1 MRASPSLRFSLAD
14 LVATVGGSLVGN
26 EKTEISGFAP
36 IERVSPT
43 EAAFVEQPRFL
54 DVARAAT
61 AAAIIVRPADAAK
74 LDGHKSA
81 VLWLHDNP
89 YLAFARAAQEIER
102 KRHPRLLQGVHP
114 SAIVSSDATLHPSA
128 NVGAGAV
135 IEAGARI
142 GAGADIGALA
152 YVGSDV
158 VIGDDSILEARA
170 TVHHSCIVGARCFLH
185 SGCVIGADGFGLA
198 PDRGT
203 WVKIPQVGRV
213 VIGDDVEI
221 GANTTID
228 RGALDDTI
236 VGNGVKLDNLIQIG
250 HNCVIGDH
258 TAIAGCVG
266 IAGSVKIGKHC
277 IIGGAAMINGHIDIC
292 DKVVISGGTSV
303 LKSITEPGRYTGT
316 MPIAPHRTWE
326 RNAVVMRN
334 LAELRTRLRALEKL
348 AGQSSDHE

>member
-1 MRASPSLRFSLAD
+1 MRANPALRFSLAD
-14 LVATVGGSLVGN
+14 LVASVGGSLLGN

-54 DVARAAT
+54 GAAREVQ
-61 AAAIIVRPADAAK
+61 AAAIILRPGDAAK
-74 LDGHKSA
+74 MDGHRSQA
-81 VLWLHDNP
+81 LWLHDNP

-102 KRHPRLLQGVHP
+102 RRHPRLLQGVHP
-114 SAIVSSDATLHPSA
+114 TAVVSSDATLHPSA

-152 YVGSDV
+152 YVGADV
-158 VIGDDSILEARA
+158 VIGDDTELEARA
-170 TVHHSCIVGARCFLH
+170 TVHHGCVIGARCILH

-221 GANTTID
+221 GCNTTID
-228 RGALDDTI
+228 RGALDDTRI
-236 VGNGVKLDNLIQIG
+236 GNGVKLDNLIQIG
-250 HNCVIGDH
+250 HNCEIGDH
-258 TAIAGCVG
+258 TAVAGCAG

-277 IIGGAAMINGHIDIC
+277 MIAGAAMIGGHIEIC
-292 DKVVISGGTSV
+292 DNVFISGATSV
-303 LKSITEPGRYTGT
+303 FKSITEPGRYSGT
-316 MPIAPHRTWE
+316 TPILPHRDWE
-326 RNAVVMRN
+326 KNAVVARN
-334 LAELRTRLRALEKL
+334 LVELRARLRALEKL
-348 AGQSSDHE
+348 VANPADQS